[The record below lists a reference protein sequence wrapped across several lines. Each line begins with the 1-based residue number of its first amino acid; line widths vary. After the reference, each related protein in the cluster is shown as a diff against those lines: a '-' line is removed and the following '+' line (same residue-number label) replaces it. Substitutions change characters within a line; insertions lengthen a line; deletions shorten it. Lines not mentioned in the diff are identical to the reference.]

1 MNEYDF
7 ATLPSTVE
15 HAPPHSSFA
24 RLLLPPHNKNT
35 CLIVMGQ
42 AEQFLA
48 RRCDFSF
55 GHRRADSRPPSSP
68 SPSPSPHPHP
78 SLCPSVSLFVSVSVS
93 SCRLRLGATVV
104 STSAKAA
111 KAKKATRAACNCKS
125 AHTDRDGWTQRR
137 KGRRREV
144 PALAGPVERCTT
156 HRLRSVA
163 FIKNFV

>member
-1 MNEYDF
+1 MNM
-7 ATLPSTVE
+7 TW
-15 HAPPHSSFA
+15 PHSQAQSSPTLSPLA
-24 RLLLPPHNKNT
+24 TSPLPHNKNT

-55 GHRRADSRPPSSP
+55 GHRRAAFISIAI
-68 SPSPSPHPHP
+68 
-78 SLCPSVSLFVSVSVS
+78 SVSVS
-93 SCRLRLGATVV
+93 ASVSLALALSVSSCLLGLGATVV

-125 AHTDRDGWTQRR
+125 GHTVGGRNDGRAGWK
-137 KGRRREV
+137 KGL
-144 PALAGPVERCTT
+144 AGAGPVERGTT